1 MFRLSDYDFESCEK
15 DYVAFMDVF
24 KKFLTLCREI
34 NEPSKGYFSEDEM
47 IDHAENFAL
56 EYVEMRQTGVVS
68 ENLEALISECIN
80 YLNYPIVELSEC
92 DIDDYDDLLWDIYED
107 LCQGKTQHFSFVFHL
122 GFKVIGL

>member
-1 MFRLSDYDFESCEK
+1 MFRLSDYDFESCGK

-56 EYVEMRQTGVVS
+56 EYIDARINYAMTRSVS
-68 ENLEALISECIN
+68 DIENIKALMYECIN
-80 YLNYPIVELSEC
+80 YLEYPCVMLDEYNMDEI
-92 DIDDYDDLLWDIYED
+92 DDLLWDIYGD
-107 LCQGKTQHFSFVFHL
+107 LS
-122 GFKVIGL
+122 